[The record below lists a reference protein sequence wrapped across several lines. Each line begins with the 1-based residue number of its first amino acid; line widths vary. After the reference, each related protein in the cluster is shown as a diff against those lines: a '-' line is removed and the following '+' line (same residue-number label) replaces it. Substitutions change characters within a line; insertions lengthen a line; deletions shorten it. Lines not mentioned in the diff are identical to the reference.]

1 MTLSDNQI
9 IKHLYMKN
17 LSLILNGVL
26 AIAVAILYYLHFS
39 APKAVTTVKTP
50 EGKDTTVVIE
60 PEEVE
65 VSDAPS
71 GKILYVD
78 IDTINLKYNFIKTQ
92 KAAMEKQG
100 AAAEASLKSK
110 AQALQAEYMEYQKKA
125 SAGELTQQQAM
136 TMEKSLTDKQ
146 QALAQQEQKLSEQ
159 LIEKTSKIQ
168 DELNKRMKKELKV
181 YLDQYQADY
190 IMGYTE
196 GANILLTNPKLN
208 ITKEVLKK
216 LNASNK

>member
-1 MTLSDNQI
+1 
-9 IKHLYMKN
+9 MKN

-39 APKAVTTVKTP
+39 TPKTVATVKTP
-50 EGKDTTVVIE
+50 AGKDTTIVVE

-65 VSDAPS
+65 ESTAPS

-100 AAAEASLKSK
+100 AQAEASLKAK
-110 AQALQAEYMEYQKKA
+110 AQALQAEYMDYQKKA
-125 SAGELTQQQAM
+125 SAGELTQQQAQA
-136 TMEKSLTDKQ
+136 MEKSLTDKQ
-146 QALAQQEQKLSEQ
+146 QSLAQQEQKLSEQ
-159 LIEKTSKIQ
+159 LIEKTNKIQ
-168 DELNKRMKKELKV
+168 EELNKRMKKELQV
-181 YLDQYQADY
+181 YMDQYQADY

-196 GANILLTNPKLN
+196 GANILLTNKKLN
-208 ITKEVLKK
+208 ITKEVLNK
-216 LNASNK
+216 LNASNKK